1 MNFRLKLFVQFIVSL
16 MISYVTVFFTYS
28 NLKDIN
34 SKFTFEGVVKITD
47 YPSNSKIVNTS
58 SLKNAISIYFY
69 EAREEI
75 IYGENKNRNCDKL
88 NKELKPIEVFQNKA
102 GYFIIKLMSVE
113 NEKTL
118 FKCFEEFLIMV
129 DQKFN
134 DQIQKIENE
143 LIYKSTKPEI
153 IEQFFKNENFPKIE
167 SLNEEAQL
175 FLFQQKTS
183 FLLQERLETLEFSN
197 YLSLLK
203 SEGPTSVIRTSLEKQ
218 VFDKKNYFI
227 LLFFSFFTIFFLIF
241 NYKDLGFSKKI
252 KKFSKIIDIKK

>member
-1 MNFRLKLFVQFIVSL
+1 MRI
-16 MISYVTVFFTYS
+16 
-28 NLKDIN
+28 
-34 SKFTFEGVVKITD
+34 
-47 YPSNSKIVNTS
+47 
-58 SLKNAISIYFY
+58 
-69 EAREEI
+69 
-75 IYGENKNRNCDKL
+75 
-88 NKELKPIEVFQNKA
+88 FQ
-102 GYFIIKLMSVE
+102 
-113 NEKTL
+113 
-118 FKCFEEFLIMV
+118 
-129 DQKFN
+129 
-134 DQIQKIENE
+134 
-143 LIYKSTKPEI
+143 
-153 IEQFFKNENFPKIE
+153 KIE